1 MKVVNREGVKCVD
14 TRTHRDYLGYT
25 DEYSEPD
32 STAASVVMDCQ
43 WGLDYTLPELGT
55 PAHFYYAT
63 AVKLMKEVYR
73 LRRVILG
80 LQQSG
85 INKAAMGEK

>member
-1 MKVVNREGVKCVD
+1 MGYKIVMREGVKCVD
-14 TRTHRDYLGYT
+14 MRTHRDYLGYT

-55 PAHFYYAT
+55 PAHFYYAM
-63 AVKLMKEVYR
+63 AVKLIKEVYR
-73 LRRVILG
+73 LRRVILSM
-80 LQQSG
+80 QPQR
-85 INKAAMGEK
+85 GE